1 MIKKYKVMYGFHD
14 WECTIEINE
23 ELFTPQLLQSALDF
37 FCWDYNKKGNLYEEY
52 AKKLAKQIAYFSMDW
67 NESGIIDQFEDLEGY
82 PPLDGSMGVKLIR
95 CDNFRLED
103 EEFSLG
109 VELA

>member
-1 MIKKYKVMYGFHD
+1 
-14 WECTIEINE
+14 
-23 ELFTPQLLQSALDF
+23 
-37 FCWDYNKKGNLYEEY
+37 
-52 AKKLAKQIAYFSMDW
+52 MDW